1 MDITTN
7 RKHQAL
13 GGLALILLIV
23 GVFSQFTALG
33 GDNVVLIVS
42 FAMLFTV
49 GYYLTGN
56 ALRTALLCLVISPA
70 LFLASE
76 ATTQF
81 LTCDETYMIREL
93 EDTRVFNYRQWNM
106 GGYRTSILMTGTAV
120 KALEK
125 LSIGVIPPQYM
136 LHSLTKAVHW
146 LIGFSIL
153 LILFEVMRRNF
164 VAREHHQVFFVAFLW
179 CRC

>member
-1 MDITTN
+1 MTMDITTN

-76 ATTQF
+76 ATT
-81 LTCDETYMIREL
+81 
-93 EDTRVFNYRQWNM
+93 
-106 GGYRTSILMTGTAV
+106 
-120 KALEK
+120 
-125 LSIGVIPPQYM
+125 
-136 LHSLTKAVHW
+136 
-146 LIGFSIL
+146 
-153 LILFEVMRRNF
+153 
-164 VAREHHQVFFVAFLW
+164 
-179 CRC
+179 